1 VRKLNN
7 SMTVYTVLFT
17 PSARIKRSRAV
28 FFSSLN
34 PVIRFPVLMHYGN
47 YKDVVFFD
55 GVEQFVWKLV
65 KLAFPDITAL
75 N

>member
-1 VRKLNN
+1 
-7 SMTVYTVLFT
+7 
-17 PSARIKRSRAV
+17 
-28 FFSSLN
+28 
-34 PVIRFPVLMHYGN
+34 MHYGN